1 MLRQCGGRG
10 LAADAGDPDR
20 RGDDGRALT
29 NSQRVEPMDD
39 VVEVIQLALAPVFL
53 LTAIGALLGVLSSR
67 LTRIVDRAREL
78 EDRFADGPEDLPKD
92 AHRELRLLANR
103 ARLTNWAITLSVL
116 SALQVSVAIVTLFVG
131 SYFHEL
137 PVLPV
142 ALLVTGAL
150 AALVVSLLFFLRE
163 VFLATA
169 NLRIG
174 VK

>member
-1 MLRQCGGRG
+1 MG
-10 LAADAGDPDR
+10 
-20 RGDDGRALT
+20 
-29 NSQRVEPMDD
+29 E

-78 EDRFADGPEDLPKD
+78 EERLACGPAQGPNDAPHELSVLADRG
-92 AHRELRLLANR
+92 RLI
-103 ARLTNWAITLSVL
+103 NWSITLSVL

-131 SYFHEL
+131 SYFREL

-150 AALVVSLLFFLRE
+150 AALVASLLFFLRE

-174 VK
+174 MR

>member
-1 MLRQCGGRG
+1 MG
-10 LAADAGDPDR
+10 
-20 RGDDGRALT
+20 
-29 NSQRVEPMDD
+29 E

-78 EDRFADGPEDLPKD
+78 EERLACGPAQVPND
-92 AHRELRLLANR
+92 APHELSILANR
-103 ARLTNWAITLSVL
+103 ARLTNWSITLSVL

-131 SYFHEL
+131 SYFREL

-150 AALVVSLLFFLRE
+150 AALVASLLFFLRE
-163 VFLATA
+163 VFQATA
-169 NLRIG
+169 NLRIS

>member
-1 MLRQCGGRG
+1 MCC
-10 LAADAGDPDR
+10 
-20 RGDDGRALT
+20 GDDGRALT
-29 NSQRVEPMDD
+29 NNSQRAATMDD
-39 VVEVIQLALAPVFL
+39 VVEVIQLSLAPVFL

-78 EDRFADGPEDLPKD
+78 EERFVGRPEQLPND
-92 AHRELRLLANR
+92 VCRELRLLATR

-142 ALLVTGAL
+142 ALFITGAL
-150 AALVVSLLFFLRE
+150 AALVASLLCFLRE
-163 VFLATA
+163 VFRATA

>member
-1 MLRQCGGRG
+1 
-10 LAADAGDPDR
+10 
-20 RGDDGRALT
+20 
-29 NSQRVEPMDD
+29 MDH

-78 EDRFADGPEDLPKD
+78 EDRLAGRPEALPKG
-92 AHRELRLLANR
+92 ASRELRLLADR

-116 SALQVSVAIVTLFVG
+116 SALQVSIAIVTLFVG
-131 SYFHEL
+131 SYFREL